1 MTAHDTSR
9 NALRRQLVDR
19 RMQLTPDEHARLSA
33 RICTLIGQHFPQLAR
48 QRVAFCWPFKNE
60 PDLRPLIESWIAQ
73 GEPGFTALLPVV
85 RAPRSPL
92 GFRAWTPACTLMPDA
107 YGIPTP
113 SDGEF
118 IEPQALLIPV
128 NGFDAAGYRI
138 GYGGGFFDRTLAALG
153 PAALS
158 IGVGFELARLSSI
171 KPEAHD
177 LPLDALVTEAGVFHS
192 PSGLAPAP
200 PASRAD

>member
-9 NALRRQLVDR
+9 NALRRQLVDC
-19 RMQLTPDEHARLSA
+19 RMQLTPDEHAQFSA
-33 RICTLIGQHFPQLAR
+33 RICELIRQHFPQLAR

-60 PDLRPLIESWIAQ
+60 PDLRPLIEAWIAR
-73 GEPGFTALLPVV
+73 GEPGFMALLPVV

-92 GFRAWTPACTLMPDA
+92 GFRAWTPGCALTPDS

-113 SDGEF
+113 AVGEF
-118 IEPQALLIPV
+118 ITPQALLIPA
-128 NGFDAAGYRI
+128 NGFDSAGYRI

-153 PAALS
+153 AHVLS
-158 IGVGFELARLSSI
+158 VGVGFELARLTSI

-177 LPLDALVTEAGVFHS
+177 QPLDALVTEAGVFHS
-192 PSGLAPAP
+192 PSGLVP
-200 PASRAD
+200 

>member
-1 MTAHDTSR
+1 MATHDTSR

-33 RICTLIGQHFPQLAR
+33 RICTLIGQHFPQLAH

-92 GFRAWTPACTLMPDA
+92 GFRAWTPGCALPPDS

-113 SDGEF
+113 ADGEF
-118 IEPQALLIPV
+118 ITPQALLIPA
-128 NGFDAAGYRI
+128 NGFDASAYRI
-138 GYGGGFFDRTLAALG
+138 GYGGAFFDRTLAALG
-153 PAALS
+153 PTTVS
-158 IGVGFELARLSSI
+158 IGVAFELARLASI
-171 KPEAHD
+171 HPHAHD
-177 LPLDALVTEAGVFHS
+177 LPLHAIVTEAGVFR
-192 PSGLAPAP
+192 PETAPKP
-200 PASRAD
+200 E